1 MVNVK
6 NNWDLFCATQL
17 RLSGYVSLTRRPPHA
32 LAKETRIPI
41 GFLRLKSTQESAI
54 YWGKTCQLWSPISV
68 RGECQGRR
76 EWMCVWNTY
85 SHNVSYLE
93 LQCITNSISAMV
105 RRCMWRTGRTVM
117 IWGCRLSVK
126 QAFFFGPCSDL
137 TFRESPC
144 AKIARSVLFK
154 CGNLHCY
161 HPLPAAVG
169 KVILRRPSLLN
180 NFTMEWKQVTA
191 SKPSS
196 TVSH

>member
-41 GFLRLKSTQESAI
+41 GFLGLKSTQESAI

-68 RGECQGRR
+68 RGECQGRK

-105 RRCMWRTGRTVM
+105 RRCMWRTGRTVITSDWICYSRM
-117 IWGCRLSVK
+117 SLRNEVFTVLS
-126 QAFFFGPCSDL
+126 
-137 TFRESPC
+137 
-144 AKIARSVLFK
+144 
-154 CGNLHCY
+154 
-161 HPLPAAVG
+161 
-169 KVILRRPSLLN
+169 ILRKKKKLKCKLHLRLEKLN
-180 NFTMEWKQVTA
+180 IPRQ
-191 SKPSS
+191 
-196 TVSH
+196 